1 MQPTIFAV
9 RVDVGCERKR
19 EEGKDDSKIFGL
31 SNWKNEVNSILS
43 QLTGMGKD
51 KRTAG
56 LERWSEA

>member
-1 MQPTIFAV
+1 MQPTIFAA

-19 EEGKDDSKIFGL
+19 QGKDDSKIFGL

-43 QLTGMGKD
+43 QLTGMRKD

>member
-1 MQPTIFAV
+1 M